1 MTQDRTALVI
11 LPTVGQLPTDWQEQV
26 TAVPP
31 DWFCRVPWLS
41 GLKPTDQ
48 RTFDLGTAVGEV
60 RTLLEQHGV
69 RRTHLLGLG
78 LGAVVALRL
87 AAQHPGLVDR
97 LVLSGG
103 QVTPPRA
110 VLRAQRTAL
119 RMTPRRVLAR
129 RNLDKD
135 RALAAVAAM
144 TDLDLHGDLALVTA
158 PTLVLVGDRDRP
170 AVPAARLLA
179 AGIAD
184 ARLEV
189 LPGGERLN
197 EDAPG
202 RFNDLVLDFLRG
214 PGGPPAAPGDG
225 SEEG

>member
-1 MTQDRTALVI
+1 MADERTALVI

-41 GLKPTDQ
+41 GLKPTDR
-48 RTFDLGTAVGEV
+48 RTFELETAVGEV

-78 LGAVVALRL
+78 LGAVVALRF
-87 AAQHPGLVDR
+87 AAQCPDMVDR

-119 RMTPRRVLAR
+119 RMTPRRALTR
-129 RNLDKD
+129 RNIDKD
-135 RALAAVAAM
+135 RALAAIEAM
-144 TDLDLHGDLALVTA
+144 ADLDLHGDLERVGA
-158 PTLVLVGDRDRP
+158 PTLVLVGDRDRT
-170 AVPAARLLA
+170 AAPAAKLLA
-179 AGIAD
+179 AGIKG

-197 EDAPG
+197 EEDPG
-202 RFNDLVLDFLRG
+202 RFNDLVMEFLAG
-214 PGGPPAAPGDG
+214 SEQDAPGQDG
-225 SEEG
+225 SEQG

>member
-1 MTQDRTALVI
+1 MADDRTALVI
-11 LPTVGQLPTDWQEQV
+11 LPTVGQLPTDWQEQI

-48 RTFDLGTAVGEV
+48 RTFDLEVAVGEV

-87 AAQHPGLVDR
+87 AAHHPDLVDR

-119 RMTPRRVLAR
+119 RLTPRRALLR
-129 RNLDKD
+129 RHIDKD
-135 RALAAVAAM
+135 RALAAVDAM
-144 TDLDLHGDLALVTA
+144 QDLDLHGDLALVTA
-158 PTLVLVGDRDRP
+158 PTLVLVGDRDRV
-170 AVPAARLLA
+170 AAPAAKLLA
-179 AGIAD
+179 AGIAG

-189 LPGGERLN
+189 LAGGERLN
-197 EDAPG
+197 EDDPG
-202 RFNDLVLDFLRG
+202 RFNDLVMGFLG
-214 PGGPPAAPGDG
+214 G
-225 SEEG
+225 SEER